1 MYCGTWK
8 YNCDT
13 DTISVFG
20 AIFKTY
26 RQNVNDT
33 LKIFGVNISAVSAD
47 LSSAWNISRA
57 FICMPSVADE
67 QHTGSLLTDE
77 STSC

>member
-47 LSSAWNISRA
+47 LSSA
-57 FICMPSVADE
+57 
-67 QHTGSLLTDE
+67 
-77 STSC
+77 